1 MLNKRL
7 SHGLCSWFLAVVLIL
22 APSMVSASE
31 ITEDLKVTI
40 DAVIKIVTD
49 PVYKKDTSVRREKLR
64 ELFGKRFNYKQMV
77 IRSLAKDWDE
87 RTPEER
93 EQFID
98 LFRQLLEKSYAGK
111 LESYKD
117 EKIVYLDEQVK
128 GEYALVKTQII
139 RNDATIDVD
148 YKLFNEDGEWRVYD
162 FVIERVSMIRNYR
175 SQFTKIIRKDSYS
188 GLVAK
193 LEKKIKDIES
203 KDGDDSL

>member
-1 MLNKRL
+1 MANKRL
-7 SHGLCSWFLAVVLIL
+7 SNWLCSWFLAVVLIL
-22 APSMVSASE
+22 APSMVSASQ

-49 PVYKKDTSVRREKLR
+49 PNYKKDATARREKLR

-93 EQFID
+93 EQFIG

>member
-1 MLNKRL
+1 MLNKKL
-7 SHGLCSWFLAVVLIL
+7 SNLLCPWVLAVVLFL
-22 APSMVSASE
+22 APSIVSASQ

-40 DAVIKIVTD
+40 DAVIKVVTD
-49 PVYKKDTSVRREKLR
+49 PAYKKDATARREKLR
-64 ELFGKRFNYKQMV
+64 GLFEKRFNYKQMV

-128 GEYALVKTQII
+128 GEYALVRTQII

-148 YKLFNEDGEWRVYD
+148 YKLFNEGGEWRVYD

>member
-1 MLNKRL
+1 MVNMKLANW
-7 SHGLCSWFLAVVLIL
+7 LCPWFLVVLLFL
-22 APSMVSASE
+22 APSMVSASA
-31 ITEDLKVTI
+31 ITDDLKTTI

-49 PVYKKDTSVRREKLR
+49 PVYKKDSVARREKLR

-77 IRSLAKDWDE
+77 IRSLAKSWDE

-117 EKIVYLDEQVK
+117 EKINYLGEQVK
-128 GEYALVKTQII
+128 GQYALVKTEIV

-148 YKLFNEDGEWRVYD
+148 YKLYNEDGEWRVYD

-193 LEKKIKDIES
+193 LENKIKDIES